1 MDAYSLVI
9 GEEIAECYDFT
20 PHQCIMDVAG
30 GTGQLSMQAALKYPH
45 LRGIVMDLP
54 PVLKIAE
61 EKIAANGLT
70 GRFRT
75 ETADLFEGPY
85 PSGADVITLSWILH
99 DWNDDNCQ
107 KILRHCFN
115 ALPPAG
121 VLLVSESVMYK
132 DYSGSALW
140 SELYSLFML
149 AVCES
154 GAKERTE
161 SEHRALLGEAGF
173 RNVELIRRDGPKDII
188 VARKP

>member
-1 MDAYSLVI
+1 
-9 GEEIAECYDFT
+9 
-20 PHQCIMDVAG
+20 MDVAG
-30 GTGQLSMQAALKYPH
+30 GTGQLSMQTALKYPH

-121 VLLVSESVMYK
+121 VLPGQRKRHVQGLLRLGTVVGAVLFVHARGVRVGSEGANRVRAPGPAGRGGVSK
-132 DYSGSALW
+132 
-140 SELYSLFML
+140 
-149 AVCES
+149 
-154 GAKERTE
+154 R
-161 SEHRALLGEAGF
+161 
-173 RNVELIRRDGPKDII
+173 
-188 VARKP
+188 